1 VINELSELL
10 GDIQGK
16 KNNDTT
22 VLAMRNFECDFIV
35 TKRVM
40 SFIRGS
46 ISTIIRESCGLL
58 HVLID

>member
-16 KNNDTT
+16 KKNDTT
-22 VLAMRNFECDFIV
+22 VLAMRDFECDTIV
-35 TKRVM
+35 TKHVT